1 MKYDVIAVGG
11 GLTGVAAAV
20 SAARQGVKAL
30 VIEKSGFLGGA
41 ACNCLVN
48 PFMVYTGEIDG
59 KTKMI
64 SDGIFRE
71 ILDKLQALGGLHKNK
86 VTFNEELLKVVLD
99 NMCREAG
106 VDVLFH
112 SYLSGAVCKGGKIE
126 SVSVVNKSGTQS
138 YEAKFFVDATGDADL
153 AAMAGCACRI
163 GRESD
168 SLCQPMTLCFRLS
181 DVDVDTV
188 FQNHDKIN
196 ALYAQFQKEG
206 KITNPRENV
215 LKFVHMSDG
224 ILHLNSTRIVK
235 KSPVN
240 AKDLSDSETE
250 GRRQMMEL
258 FAFLKENCEGF
269 EHAQILSSA
278 ADIGVRE
285 SRMIKGK
292 YTITEQDLLNL
303 TVFDDAIAACRYSI
317 DIHSPD
323 GSGTYM
329 HEFKENEYYTI
340 PYRCMVP
347 SSGAE
352 NLLAAG
358 RCISATHEAQ
368 SSLRTMPTCAC
379 MGQAAGIAAALAVQG
394 GVSADQVD
402 VKKLKKILQ
411 DNNAFIGEKGAIK
424 KKETY
429 Q

>member
-11 GLTGVAAAV
+11 GLTGAAAAV
-20 SAARQGVKAL
+20 CAARQGMKTL
-30 VIEKSGFLGGA
+30 LIEKSGFLGGA

-59 KTKMI
+59 KTELI

-71 ILDKLQALGGLHKNK
+71 ILDRLQTLGGLHRNK

-99 NMCREAG
+99 NMCMEAG
-106 VDVLFH
+106 VDILFH
-112 SYLSGAVCKGGKIE
+112 SYLSGAVCKDGQLE
-126 SVSVVNKSGTQS
+126 SVSVVNKSGTQN
-138 YEAKFFVDATGDADL
+138 YHAKFFVDATGDADL

-168 SLCQPMTLCFRLS
+168 NLCQPMTLCFRLS

-206 KITNPRENV
+206 KIINPRENV

-224 ILHLNSTRIVK
+224 VLHLNSTRIIK
-235 KSPVN
+235 KSAVN
-240 AKDLSDSETE
+240 AQDLSDSEIE

-258 FAFLKENCEGF
+258 FLFLKENCAGF
-269 EHAQILSSA
+269 EQAQILSSA

-323 GSGTYM
+323 GSGTYL
-329 HEFKENEYYTI
+329 HEFKEDEYYTI
-340 PYRCMVP
+340 PYRCLVP
-347 SSGAE
+347 EDGAE

-379 MGQAAGIAAALAVQG
+379 MGQAAGTAAALAVQD
-394 GVSADQVD
+394 GVSAAEVD
-402 VKKLKKILQ
+402 TKKLRKILQ
-411 DNNAFIGEKGAIK
+411 EHNAFVGKTRE
-424 KKETY
+424 

>member
-1 MKYDVIAVGG
+1 MNYDVISIGG

-20 SAARQGVKAL
+20 AAARLGKKAL
-30 VIEKSGFLGGA
+30 IIEKSGFLGGA

-48 PFMVYTGEIDG
+48 PFMVYTTEIDG
-59 KTKMI
+59 KNVRV
-64 SDGIFRE
+64 SDGIFTE
-71 ILDKLQALGGLHKNK
+71 ILDKLDELGGLHKNK
-86 VTFNEELLKVVLD
+86 VTFNEEILKVVLD
-99 NMCREAG
+99 NMCKDAG

-112 SYLSGAVCKGGKIE
+112 SYLSDAAIENGKIT
-126 SVSVVNKSGTQS
+126 SVTVVNKSGKQTLCG
-138 YEAKFFVDATGDADL
+138 KFFVDATGDADL
-153 AAMAGCACRI
+153 SAMAGCEYKI

-181 DVDVDTV
+181 GVDVDIAMRDY
-188 FQNHDKIN
+188 QKISD
-196 ALYAQFQKEG
+196 LYATFRELG

-215 LKFVHMSDG
+215 LTFYHMDEN

-235 KSPVN
+235 KSPLS
-240 AKDLSDSETE
+240 AEDLSFSEME

-258 FAFLKENCEGF
+258 FDFLKQNCKGF
-269 EHAQILSSA
+269 ENAQIISSA

-303 TVFDDAIAACRYSI
+303 TVFDDAIAACKYSI

-323 GSGTYM
+323 GTGTYM
-329 HEFKENEYYTI
+329 YEFEPGEYYTI
-340 PYRCMVP
+340 PYRCLVP
-347 SSGAE
+347 ADGPL

-379 MGQAAGIAAALAVQG
+379 MGQAAGIAAALAVQKDL
-394 GVSADQVD
+394 SAADVD
-402 VKKLKKILQ
+402 TDELRRILKE
-411 DNNAFIGEKGAIK
+411 NNAFIG
-424 KKETY
+424 
-429 Q
+429 